1 MAFRSA
7 DEELVLRRRQLLTR
21 LLAVKDILLLRLLA
35 VILTFLMILVMDTR
49 ALATA
54 AALIC
59 LYLCLIALIVSFKI
73 KTMKAK
79 EEKEKVKRHS
89 YAIATF
95 AEYIE
100 HTNTLLWN
108 LLLLLLLVISL
119 DVLLVVDHDRRRL
132 VRTAGLLVFGRLMAG
147 LPAVGPFLGG
157 WVVAALALKDKVA
170 ATVKNVGGRRR

>member
-79 EEKEKVKRHS
+79 EEKEKVTTQQLSRS
-89 YAIATF
+89 CGQWINRN
-95 AEYIE
+95 EQQ
-100 HTNTLLWN
+100 
-108 LLLLLLLVISL
+108 S
-119 DVLLVVDHDRRRL
+119 
-132 VRTAGLLVFGRLMAG
+132 
-147 LPAVGPFLGG
+147 
-157 WVVAALALKDKVA
+157 
-170 ATVKNVGGRRR
+170 